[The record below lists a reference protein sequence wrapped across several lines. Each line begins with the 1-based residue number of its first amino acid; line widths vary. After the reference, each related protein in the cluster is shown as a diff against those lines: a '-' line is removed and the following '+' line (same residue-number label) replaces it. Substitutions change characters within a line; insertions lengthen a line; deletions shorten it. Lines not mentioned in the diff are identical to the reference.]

1 MKDFL
6 IGDIGRDFKIAFP
19 LEDVYKVYH
28 AFDEVFPQL
37 KMESLNL
44 IEFFKGSYK
53 DESYLVI
60 VLLKD
65 GLSVLLNDVDL
76 LKNSEELKIYPINKI
91 FFEKGMDWTNSLIR
105 EKEKVYY
112 IPDFRKLAKIKN
124 ETK

>member
-19 LEDVYKVYH
+19 LEEVYKVYH

-105 EKEKVYY
+105 EKEMVYY